1 MSHILCYN
9 SVFPLNAVNYTS
21 EYTGRPVS
29 TFVYLSWGKWVFG
42 TQLRSAPPSTTKN
55 TVHSQED
62 HPPTPPNRKEFTD
75 RKKNVSSLPPPFLLF
90 CTLSHTSLRFHIG
103 QKVGNGKIQ
112 TLTMNL
118 YVCIKPK
125 ILTTFPDAD
134 NPQTL
139 ALSFFVFNWKLVV
152 DIISE
157 WEWKEPFEI
166 LDSKRPFLEMQTT
179 YVNLDPREPLGQPQ
193 KSPGT
198 GKRGRFLRD
207 LDQRLHFLTRRTLW
221 V

>member
-1 MSHILCYN
+1 MREVSIWYSAEIRSTLHHQEYCPFSRRPPSHSPKQEGIYRQEEKCVIPPSSFLALLY
-9 SVFPLNAVNYTS
+9 PIT
-21 EYTGRPVS
+21 
-29 TFVYLSWGKWVFG
+29 YLPPFSHWSKSGKWE
-42 TQLRSAPPSTTKN
+42 N
-55 TVHSQED
+55 TNS
-62 HPPTPPNRKEFTD
+62 
-75 RKKNVSSLPPPFLLF
+75 
-90 CTLSHTSLRFHIG
+90 
-103 QKVGNGKIQ
+103 
-112 TLTMNL
+112 MNL
-118 YVCIKPK
+118 YVCITPK

-193 KSPGT
+193 KGPGT

-207 LDQRLHFLTRRTLW
+207 LDQRLHFLTRRALW

>member
-1 MSHILCYN
+1 MNTQEGLCQHLCICHEGSEYLVLSWDPLHPPPPRILSILKKTTLPLPQTGRNLQTGRKMCHPSLLLSCSFVPYHIPP
-9 SVFPLNAVNYTS
+9 SVFTLVKKR
-21 EYTGRPVS
+21 EM
-29 TFVYLSWGKWVFG
+29 GKYK
-42 TQLRSAPPSTTKN
+42 R
-55 TVHSQED
+55 
-62 HPPTPPNRKEFTD
+62 
-75 RKKNVSSLPPPFLLF
+75 
-90 CTLSHTSLRFHIG
+90 
-103 QKVGNGKIQ
+103 
-112 TLTMNL
+112 TMNL
-118 YVCIKPK
+118 YVCITPK

-193 KSPGT
+193 KGPGT
-198 GKRGRFLRD
+198 GKRGRFLSD